1 MRFLLIS
8 LCTAIVCANTS
19 AVPTIQSWPQWRG
32 AGGSGISAEANVLLE
47 WNSQQGVLWRTP
59 LSGRGHSSPVVVDG
73 RIFLTT
79 DLEGEVVPGA
89 KAVAHFIEGEPF
101 KHPDST
107 GADRKHELQVL
118 CLDARSGKLL
128 WTRTAY
134 SGSVFDDRHRKGSYA
149 APTVAAEKDRVFAFF
164 GGEGLYCYDFQGVLL
179 WSNRIGGIALLG
191 MGPGSSPVLS
201 ERAVIVQCDQN
212 EGTNS
217 FMAAFDKRTG
227 KELWRAARRVSASWA
242 TPVVASVDGREQVI
256 ASGSETIIAYDT
268 LTGTEVWRHEGLENN
283 AVPSPVAGGGAVYLV
298 AGYPKKRTLAIGL
311 GGQGNL
317 TGTTNLLWSYDR
329 GGGYVPSPLLLGSH
343 FYLMTDGGALSCLDA
358 RTGAVRYDSERLP
371 SPARFTA
378 SPVAVAGHL
387 LLTSET
393 GDTFVVKAGAKHEV
407 VGKNSVGEGVFAS
420 LAIAENRIFIRG
432 ETNLICIG
440 R

>member
-1 MRFLLIS
+1 MRSILVFA
-8 LCTAIVCANTS
+8 CVVIVCASSS
-19 AVPTIQSWPQWRG
+19 AVPGKQQWPQWRG
-32 AGGSGISAEANVLLE
+32 PGGSGVSTETNVLLE
-47 WNSQQGVLWRTP
+47 WSSEQGVRWRTP
-59 LSGRGHSSPVVVDG
+59 LPGRGHSSPVIVDG
-73 RIFLTT
+73 RVFLTT
-79 DLEGEVVPGA
+79 DLEGDIVPGA

-107 GADRKHELQVL
+107 GAERKHDLQVL

-134 SGSVFDDRHRKGSYA
+134 SGTVFDDRHRKGSYA
-149 APTVAAEKDRVFAFF
+149 APTVAAEADRVFAFF
-164 GGEGLYCYDFQGVLL
+164 GGEGLYCYDYKGALI

-227 KELWRAARRVSASWA
+227 KELWRAARRVSAGWA
-242 TPVVASVDGREQVI
+242 TPVVASVAGREQVI
-256 ASGSETIIAYDT
+256 ASGTETIFAYDA
-268 LTGTEVWRHEGLENN
+268 LTGAEMWRHEGLTNN

-311 GGQGNL
+311 GGRGDI
-317 TGTTNLLWSYDR
+317 TGTTNLLWQYDR
-329 GGGYVPSPLLLGSH
+329 GGGYVPSPLLLGAD

-358 RTGAVRYDSERLP
+358 RTGEVRYDSERLP

-378 SPVAVAGHL
+378 SPVAVAGYL
-387 LLTSET
+387 LLTSEE
-393 GDTFVVKAGAKHEV
+393 GDTFVVRAGAKHEFV
-407 VGKNSVGEGVFAS
+407 RKNPVGEKVFAS
-420 LAIAENRIFIRG
+420 LALADGQIFIRG